1 MKNWCLQTL
10 FSKEACTG
18 VRRWWNF
25 IDVEVKMSVK
35 PFNKNNSQIFA
46 ANIFGK
52 DFYGVL
58 LPPLQLFSKI
68 LVANWSLLKPF
79 RYFAWIS
86 DTLLEIFRITNL
98 FIGNSTTCETG
109 KTACPTGRC
118 ISKSWLCD
126 GEDDCGDKW
135 DENTVHCQSIST
147 TTTKPPT
154 CKWTCKGVYK
164 GPTRSN
170 GYDGALFWK

>member
-1 MKNWCLQTL
+1 MLEYKLYHLPVNFSAVIKNI
-10 FSKEACTG
+10 E
-18 VRRWWNF
+18 N
-25 IDVEVKMSVK
+25 
-35 PFNKNNSQIFA
+35 
-46 ANIFGK
+46 
-52 DFYGVL
+52 
-58 LPPLQLFSKI
+58 
-68 LVANWSLLKPF
+68 
-79 RYFAWIS
+79 
-86 DTLLEIFRITNL
+86 FRITNL

-154 CKWTCKGVYK
+154 CK
-164 GPTRSN
+164 
-170 GYDGALFWK
+170 